1 MNKLPHVR
9 QIIETASQSG
19 AWNMAVDQIL
29 LQSAFESG
37 IATLRWYSWEPTVS
51 LGYFQSEAELQT
63 DKRLVNLPHV
73 RRLSGG
79 GTLVH
84 DHELTYSLSLPP
96 SQSLI
101 TRPVELYHIVHQCIA
116 AELSRRGANAMLRG
130 VTVKNRQEPVLCFAR
145 EDEHDLVLDGH
156 KILGS
161 AQRRRRGA
169 ILQHGGLLLAA
180 SSVTPELLGL
190 QDLRPRID
198 LDQLAESL
206 GNAILAEIAETW
218 ETGTLTTEE
227 LDRVRSMIA
236 GF

>member
-1 MNKLPHVR
+1 
-9 QIIETASQSG
+9 
-19 AWNMAVDQIL
+19 MAVDQVL
-29 LQSAFESG
+29 LQSAFENG
-37 IATLRWYSWEPTVS
+37 IATLRWYSWEPTAS
-51 LGYFQSEAELQT
+51 LGYFQSETELQN
-63 DKRLVNLPHV
+63 DSRLANLPHI

-84 DHELTYSLSLPP
+84 DQELTYSLTLPP

-101 TRPVELYHIVHQCIA
+101 TRPIELYRIVHQCIA
-116 AELSRRGANAMLRG
+116 AELSSRGANAMLRG
-130 VTVKNRQEPVLCFAR
+130 VTVKNRKEPVLCFAR
-145 EDEHDLVLDGH
+145 EDEHDLVLNGH

-190 QDLRPRID
+190 RNLCPEIN
-198 LDQLAESL
+198 LDRLAETL
-206 GNAILAEIAETW
+206 GTSILSEVAETW
-218 ETGTLTTEE
+218 ENGTLTAQE
-227 LDRVRSMIA
+227 LENVHAIIA

>member
-1 MNKLPHVR
+1 MAKLPRVR
-9 QIIETASQSG
+9 QIVEPVPNSG
-19 AWNMAVDQIL
+19 AWNMAVDQAL
-29 LQSAFESG
+29 LQSAFENG
-37 IATLRWYSWEPTVS
+37 IATLRWYSWEPTAS
-51 LGYFQSEAELQT
+51 LGYFQSETELQN
-63 DKRLVNLPHV
+63 DSRLANLPHI

-84 DHELTYSLSLPP
+84 DQELTYSLTLPP

-101 TRPVELYHIVHQCIA
+101 TRPIELYRIVHQCIA
-116 AELSRRGANAMLRG
+116 AELSSRGANAMLRG
-130 VTVKNRQEPVLCFAR
+130 VTVKNRKEPVLCFAR
-145 EDEHDLVLDGH
+145 EDEHDLVLNRH

-190 QDLRPRID
+190 RNLCPEIN
-198 LDQLAESL
+198 LDRLAETL
-206 GNAILAEIAETW
+206 GATILSEVAETW
-218 ETGTLTTEE
+218 ENGTLTTQE
-227 LDRVRSMIA
+227 LENVHAIIA

>member
-1 MNKLPHVR
+1 
-9 QIIETASQSG
+9 
-19 AWNMAVDQIL
+19 MAVDQAL
-29 LQSAFESG
+29 LQSAFENG
-37 IATLRWYSWEPTVS
+37 IATLRWYSWEPTAS
-51 LGYFQSEAELQT
+51 LGYFQSETELQN
-63 DKRLVNLPHV
+63 DSRLANLPHI

-84 DHELTYSLSLPP
+84 DQELTYSLTLPP

-101 TRPVELYHIVHQCIA
+101 TRPIELYRIVHQCIA
-116 AELSRRGANAMLRG
+116 AELSSRGANAMLRG
-130 VTVKNRQEPVLCFAR
+130 VTVKNRKEPVLCFAR
-145 EDEHDLVLDGH
+145 EDEHDLVLNRH

-190 QDLRPRID
+190 RNLCPEIN
-198 LDQLAESL
+198 LDRLAETL
-206 GNAILAEIAETW
+206 GATILSEVAETW
-218 ETGTLTTEE
+218 ENGTLTTQE
-227 LDRVRSMIA
+227 LENVHAIIA

>member
-1 MNKLPHVR
+1 MAKLPRVR
-9 QIIETASQSG
+9 QIVEPVPNSG
-19 AWNMAVDQIL
+19 AWNMAVDQAL
-29 LQSAFESG
+29 LQSAFENG
-37 IATLRWYSWEPTVS
+37 IATLRWYSWEPTAS
-51 LGYFQSEAELQT
+51 LGYFQSETELQN
-63 DKRLVNLPHV
+63 DSRLANLPHI

-84 DHELTYSLSLPP
+84 DQELTYSLTLPP

-101 TRPVELYHIVHQCIA
+101 TRPIELYRIVHQCIA
-116 AELSRRGANAMLRG
+116 AELSSRGANAMLRG
-130 VTVKNRQEPVLCFAR
+130 VTVKNRKEPVLCFAR
-145 EDEHDLVLDGH
+145 EDEHDLVLNGH

-190 QDLRPRID
+190 RNLCPEIN
-198 LDQLAESL
+198 LDRLAETL
-206 GNAILAEIAETW
+206 GATILSEVAETW
-218 ETGTLTTEE
+218 ENGTLTTQE
-227 LDRVRSMIA
+227 LENVHAIIA

>member
-1 MNKLPHVR
+1 
-9 QIIETASQSG
+9 
-19 AWNMAVDQIL
+19 MAVDQAL
-29 LQSAFESG
+29 LQSAFENG
-37 IATLRWYSWEPTVS
+37 IATLRWYSWEPTAS
-51 LGYFQSEAELQT
+51 LGYFQSETELQN
-63 DKRLVNLPHV
+63 DSRLANLPHI

-84 DHELTYSLSLPP
+84 DQELTYSLTLPP

-101 TRPVELYHIVHQCIA
+101 TRPIELYRIVHQCIA
-116 AELSRRGANAMLRG
+116 AELSSRGANAMLRG
-130 VTVKNRQEPVLCFAR
+130 VTVKNRKEPVLCFAR
-145 EDEHDLVLDGH
+145 EDEHDLVLNGH

-190 QDLRPRID
+190 RNLCPEIN
-198 LDQLAESL
+198 LDRLAETL
-206 GNAILAEIAETW
+206 GATILSEVAETW
-218 ETGTLTTEE
+218 ENGTLTTQE
-227 LDRVRSMIA
+227 LENVHAIIA

>member
-9 QIIETASQSG
+9 QIVEPAPNSG
-19 AWNMAVDQIL
+19 AWNMAVDQVL
-29 LQSAFESG
+29 LQSAFENE
-37 IATLRWYSWEPTVS
+37 IATLRWYSWEPTAS
-51 LGYFQSEAELQT
+51 LGYFQSETELQN
-63 DKRLVNLPHV
+63 DSRLAKLPHV

-84 DHELTYSLSLPP
+84 DQELTYSLTLPP

-101 TRPVELYHIVHQCIA
+101 KRPIDLYRIVHQCIA
-116 AELSRRGANAMLRG
+116 AELSNRGANATLRG

-145 EDEHDLVLDGH
+145 EDEHDLVLNGH
-156 KILGS
+156 KIMGS

-180 SSVTPELLGL
+180 SSVTPELLGVR
-190 QDLRPRID
+190 DLCPGFS
-198 LDQLAESL
+198 LDRLAETL
-206 GNAILAEIAETW
+206 GTTILSEVAETW
-218 ETGTLTTEE
+218 DNGTLTTAE
-227 LDRVRSMIA
+227 LENVHAIIA

>member
-1 MNKLPHVR
+1 
-9 QIIETASQSG
+9 
-19 AWNMAVDQIL
+19 
-29 LQSAFESG
+29 
-37 IATLRWYSWEPTVS
+37 
-51 LGYFQSEAELQT
+51 
-63 DKRLVNLPHV
+63 
-73 RRLSGG
+73 
-79 GTLVH
+79 
-84 DHELTYSLSLPP
+84 
-96 SQSLI
+96 
-101 TRPVELYHIVHQCIA
+101 
-116 AELSRRGANAMLRG
+116 MLRG

-190 QDLRPRID
+190 KDLRPRID

-206 GNAILAEIAETW
+206 GSATLAEVAETW